1 MHVLWVLKSID
12 EDDPNRVSTTAT
24 SLLSHDH
31 HMQEALRTLRNISH
45 HVIAQNI
52 ELVQYSGRPA
62 VQREAF
68 FALCDLL
75 IVFST
80 QLHNHG

>member
-1 MHVLWVLKSID
+1 
-12 EDDPNRVSTTAT
+12 
-24 SLLSHDH
+24 
-31 HMQEALRTLRNISH
+31 MQEALRTLRNISH